1 MFLVFAWSPDVE
13 VDGVRPEANLET
25 ELRSS
30 WDGEL
35 FCCFLDH
42 YCKRWICTGVL
53 RLHKMNVLLGAS
65 GDLLSD
71 SDILGFVLVPLSHEY
86 NLNDFEK

>member
-1 MFLVFAWSPDVE
+1 
-13 VDGVRPEANLET
+13 
-25 ELRSS
+25 
-30 WDGEL
+30 
-35 FCCFLDH
+35 
-42 YCKRWICTGVL
+42 
-53 RLHKMNVLLGAS
+53 MNVLLGAS